1 MCADQ
6 HYAVGCCWLSIR
18 TQLFLII
25 FKYAKHTQFLQLA
38 KLFTE
43 YAQFFAKQFAELFT
57 KYAEFFF
64 QLIQRFTEPANCK

>member
-43 YAQFFAKQFAELFT
+43 YAQLFAKQFAELYAKSA
-57 KYAEFFF
+57 KYFF
-64 QLIQRFTEPANCK
+64 QLVKRLTQFAYC